1 MRAVRSCVVALLLVA
16 TLGAKPIVTVV
27 PDDVMDSPRPKAELT
42 MWRDAPGRAAVAL
55 DVPGATTLRGF
66 VYAGE
71 RPGAPLLLIFGGS
84 GNLIVR
90 HDKASRGFAR
100 FASEVAFYDYRG
112 YGFSTGTA
120 HFAHLESDALRIYD
134 AVSRRSRT
142 PVVVL
147 GYSMGTAVAEY
158 VASHRAIGALIL
170 CAPWNDYVA
179 ADEYD
184 DPKTS
189 YVLTPAAKA
198 RFDEVAMVRRI
209 HVPLLVV
216 QGTRD
221 DAIPPQQGPALERA
235 AASRDKRFVPIAGA
249 KHNGLLEN
257 PQTQAAVGGFLRDE
271 EDRA

>member
-1 MRAVRSCVVALLLVA
+1 MARLCMMTLLFAA
-16 TLGAKPIVTVV
+16 TLGAKPVVTVRA
-27 PDDVMDSPRPKAELT
+27 DDVMDAPQPKARLAQWAD
-42 MWRDAPGRAAVAL
+42 MPGRRAVSL
-55 DVPGATTLRGF
+55 RVPGATLRGF
-66 VYAGE
+66 IYAG
-71 RPGAPLLLIFGGS
+71 RSPAAPVLLVFGGS

-90 HDKASRGFAR
+90 HDEASRGFAR
-100 FASEVAFYDYRG
+100 FASHVAFYDYRG

-120 HFAHLESDALRIYD
+120 HLRLLEGDAVRIYD
-134 AVSRRSRT
+134 AVVKRFGR

-158 VASHRAIGALIL
+158 VAMHRPVAAMIL

-179 ADEYD
+179 TDEYT
-184 DPKTS
+184 DPRS
-189 YVLTPAAKA
+189 AYVLTPEAQAL
-198 RFDEVAMVRRI
+198 FDEVAMVRRI

-235 AASRDKRFVPIAGA
+235 AASPEKRFVPIVGA

-257 PQTQAAVGGFLRDE
+257 PQTQAAVARFLA
-271 EDRA
+271 DRPGRR